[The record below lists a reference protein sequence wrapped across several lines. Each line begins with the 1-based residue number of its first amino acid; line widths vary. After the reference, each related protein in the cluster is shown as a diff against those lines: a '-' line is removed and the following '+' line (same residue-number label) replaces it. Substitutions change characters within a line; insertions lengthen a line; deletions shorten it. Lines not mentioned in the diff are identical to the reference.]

1 VRKETGLRP
10 HLSIDAVGWPRWF
23 VLGLLLVVAAFAV
36 GASHM
41 SAASAHPF
49 KARAGGGALR
59 IAITGAPDPFDPA
72 LLGDNRSIELAQN
85 VYEGVL
91 GVNNAARIVP
101 ALASTWTRSANG
113 LVYTFNLRHGLHF
126 GNGDPITAEDLVYTY
141 NRSLNPKTASGTS
154 FFLEDIKG
162 ADAVLSGKAKAASG
176 IKAAGKY
183 TLKVTLAH
191 KAGYFAAEI
200 SRWPAWVVDSKVIA
214 RYGKGWITP
223 PHNIGSGA
231 YELTGQVGDQ
241 QYTFTANPSYYLGK
255 PKIARVSVSA
265 VPDSTAAV
273 ARYQAGEFDAVVGL
287 SAAAILQAKANSTLR
302 SQFHTTP
309 IERTVW
315 LEMNNS
321 KPPFNKLAVRQAF
334 NHAIDKNAII
344 KIALA
349 GVGTPANAWLPPGIA
364 GNVNAQHSGSTYNV
378 GLARQLL
385 AKAGYPDGKGFPSVE
400 LDYGINYGEY
410 AQVYELIQGQL
421 EKNLGIKIGLKEL
434 PINAF
439 NNELTSAKTRPL
451 LWGYTFGF
459 DYPDAQELDQYLGI
473 RGAPYNYDGYSNKTY
488 DRLVAQANA
497 ESNQATRAKLYA
509 RAENVRLADA
519 PTVPLYFVNQNWL
532 VKPNVKG
539 FGYSPLYM
547 HPWRQVSI
555 QP

>member
-1 VRKETGLRP
+1 MRA
-10 HLSIDAVGWPRWF
+10 HLSFHAVGWRRWS
-23 VLGLLLVVAAFAV
+23 VLVVLLVAGALAA
-36 GASHM
+36 GASHL
-41 SAASAHPF
+41 SAASAHPS
-49 KARAGGGALR
+49 KGIAGSNLR

-91 GVNNAARIVP
+91 GVNNAAQIVP
-101 ALASTWTRSANG
+101 ALASTWSRSPNG

-126 GNGDPITAEDLVYTY
+126 DNGDPITAQDFVYTY
-141 NRSLNPKTASGTS
+141 NRSLSPKTASGTS
-154 FFLEDIKG
+154 FFLADIKG
-162 ADAVLSGKAKAASG
+162 ADAVLNGKAKTASG
-176 IKAAGKY
+176 IKAVGTYK
-183 TLKVTLAH
+183 LQVTMAH

-214 RYGKGWITP
+214 KYGKGWITP

-231 YELTGQVGDQ
+231 YKLTGQVGDQ
-241 QYTFTANPSYYLGK
+241 QYTFTANPGYYLGK
-255 PKIARVSVSA
+255 PSIAQVSVSA

-287 SAAAILQAKANSTLR
+287 SAAAILQAKANSTLS

-315 LEMNNS
+315 LEMNNT

-364 GNVNAQHSGSTYNV
+364 GNVNAQHSASTYNV
-378 GLARQLL
+378 ALARQLL
-385 AKAGYPDGKGFPSVE
+385 AKAGYANGKGFPSVE

-421 EKNLGIKIGLKEL
+421 EKNLGIKVGLKEL

-473 RGAPYNYDGYSNKTY
+473 SGAPYNYDGYSNKTY
-488 DRLVAQANA
+488 DRLVAEANA

>member
-1 VRKETGLRP
+1 
-10 HLSIDAVGWPRWF
+10 
-23 VLGLLLVVAAFAV
+23 VLLAV
-36 GASHM
+36 GAVAAGASHI
-41 SAASAHPF
+41 STASAH
-49 KARAGGGALR
+49 RSVGNGAGSNLR

-91 GVNNAARIVP
+91 GVNNKAQIVP
-101 ALASTWTRSANG
+101 ALANTWKESANG
-113 LVYTFNLRHGLHF
+113 LVYTFNLRHGLQF
-126 GNGDPITAEDLVYTY
+126 QNGDPVTASDFVYTF
-141 NRSLNPKTASGTS
+141 NRSLSPKTAAGAS
-154 FFLEDIKG
+154 FFLADIKG
-162 ADAVLSGKAKAASG
+162 ANAVLNGKAKAASG
-176 IKAAGKY
+176 IKAIGKY
-183 TLKVTLAH
+183 TLQVTLAH

-214 RYGKGWITP
+214 KYGKGWITP
-223 PHNIGSGA
+223 PHNVGSGA
-231 YELTGQVGDQ
+231 YQLTGQVGDQ
-241 QYTFTANPSYYLGK
+241 QYTFTANPNYYLGK
-255 PKIARVSVSA
+255 PSIGQVSVSA

-287 SAAAILQAKANSTLR
+287 SAASILQVKANPTLN

-315 LEMNNS
+315 LEMNNT
-321 KPPFNKLAVRQAF
+321 KPPFNNLAVRQAF
-334 NHAIDKNAII
+334 NHAIDKDAII

-378 GLARQLL
+378 AMAKQLL
-385 AKAGYPDGKGFPSVE
+385 AKAGYPDGKGFPNVE

-421 EKNLGIKIGLKEL
+421 EKNLGIKVGLKEL

-439 NNELTSAKTRPL
+439 NNELTSPKTRPQ

-473 RGAPYNYDGYSNKTY
+473 TGGPYNYDGFSNKTY

-497 ESNQATRAKLYA
+497 ESNQAKRAKLYA
-509 RAENVRLADA
+509 QAENVRLADA
-519 PTVPLYFVNQNWL
+519 PTIPLYFVNQNWL

>member
-1 VRKETGLRP
+1 L
-10 HLSIDAVGWPRWF
+10 LIVGT
-23 VLGLLLVVAAFAV
+23 VVA
-36 GASHM
+36 GATVI
-41 SAASAHPF
+41 SAASADRS
-49 KARAGGGALR
+49 ASAAGGTLR

-91 GVNNAARIVP
+91 GVNNKAQIVP
-101 ALASTWTRSANG
+101 ALTTSWNRSANG
-113 LVYTFNLRHGLHF
+113 LVYTFKLRHGLQF
-126 GNGDPITAEDLVYTY
+126 GNGDPLTADDFVYTF
-141 NRSLNPKTASGTS
+141 NRSLSPKTASGTS
-154 FFLEDIKG
+154 FFLADIKG
-162 ADAVLSGKAKAASG
+162 ADAVLNGKAKTASG
-176 IKAAGKY
+176 IRAVDKY
-183 TLKVTLAH
+183 TVQVTLAH

-214 RYGKGWITP
+214 KYGKAWVTP

-231 YELTGQVGDQ
+231 YQLTGQVGDQ

-255 PKIARVSVSA
+255 PSIGRVSVSA
-265 VPDSTAAV
+265 VSDSTAAV

-287 SAAAILQAKANSTLR
+287 SAAAILQVKSNPTLR
-302 SQFHTTP
+302 AQFHTTP

-315 LEMNNS
+315 LEMNNT

-334 NHAIDKNAII
+334 NHAIDKKTII
-344 KIALA
+344 QIALA
-349 GVGTPANAWLPPGIA
+349 GVGTQANAWLPSGIT
-364 GNVNAQHSGSTYNV
+364 GNFNAQHSASTYNV
-378 GLARQLL
+378 TLARKLL
-385 AKAGYPDGKGFPSVE
+385 AKAGYPNGKGFPTVE

-410 AQVYELIQGQL
+410 PQVYELIQGQL

-439 NNELTSAKTRPL
+439 NNELTSPKTRPL

-473 RGAPYNYDGYSNKTY
+473 AGAPYNYDGYSNRNY
-488 DRLVAQANA
+488 DRLVARANT

-509 RAENVRLADA
+509 QAENVRLADA

>member
-1 VRKETGLRP
+1 LRP
-10 HLSIDAVGWPRWF
+10 HDWIGCVSGRRRLTVGA
-23 VLGLLLVVAAFAV
+23 LLIVATVVAA
-36 GASHM
+36 ASVI
-41 SAASAHPF
+41 SAASANRT
-49 KARAGGGALR
+49 ARAAGGTLR

-91 GVNNAARIVP
+91 GVNNKAEIVP
-101 ALASTWTRSANG
+101 ALSTSWSRSANG
-113 LVYTFNLRHGLHF
+113 LVYTFKLRHGLQF
-126 GNGDPITAEDLVYTY
+126 GNGDPLTADDFVYTF
-141 NRSLNPKTASGTS
+141 NRSLSPKTASGTS
-154 FFLEDIKG
+154 FFLADIKG
-162 ADAVLSGKAKAASG
+162 ADAVLNGKAKTASG
-176 IKAAGKY
+176 IRAVDKY
-183 TLKVTLAH
+183 TLQVTLAH

-200 SRWPAWVVDSKVIA
+200 SRWPAWVVDSKVISK
-214 RYGKGWITP
+214 YGKAWVTP

-231 YELTGQVGDQ
+231 YQLTGQVGDQ

-255 PKIARVSVSA
+255 PSIGQVSVSA
-265 VPDSTAAV
+265 VPDSIAAV

-287 SAAAILQAKANSTLR
+287 SAAAILQVKSNPTLR
-302 SQFHTTP
+302 AQFHTTP

-315 LEMNNS
+315 LEMNS
-321 KPPFNKLAVRQAF
+321 TKPPFNKLAVRQAF

-364 GNVNAQHSGSTYNV
+364 GNVNAHHSASTYN
-378 GLARQLL
+378 LTLSRKLL
-385 AKAGYPDGKGFPSVE
+385 AKAGYPNGKGFPAVE

-439 NNELTSAKTRPL
+439 NNELTSPKTRPL

-473 RGAPYNYDGYSNKTY
+473 SGAPYNYDGYANKNY
-488 DRLVAQANA
+488 DRLVARANT

-509 RAENVRLADA
+509 QAENVRLADA

-532 VKPNVKG
+532 VKPNIKG

>member
-1 VRKETGLRP
+1 MKPRK
-10 HLSIDAVGWPRWF
+10 SIQAVSRRRWLAG
-23 VLGLLLVVAAFAV
+23 VLLAV
-36 GASHM
+36 GAVTAGASHI
-41 SAASAHPF
+41 SNASAHRSGPS
-49 KARAGGGALR
+49 AGGNLR

-91 GVNNAARIVP
+91 GVNNKAQIVP
-101 ALASTWTRSANG
+101 ALASTWHVSANG
-113 LVYTFNLRHGLHF
+113 LVYTFNLRQGLRF
-126 GNGDPITAEDLVYTY
+126 QNGDPITAADLVYTY
-141 NRSLNPKTASGTS
+141 NRSLSPKTASGTS

-162 ADAVLSGKAKAASG
+162 ADAVLNGKAKAASG
-176 IKAAGKY
+176 ITATGKY
-183 TLKVTLAH
+183 TLQVTLAH

-200 SRWPAWVVDSKVIA
+200 SRWPAWAVDSKVITK
-214 RYGKGWITP
+214 YGKGWITP

-231 YELTGQVGDQ
+231 YQLTGQVGDE
-241 QYTFTANPSYYLGK
+241 QYTFTANPGYYLGR
-255 PKIARVSVSA
+255 PSIGQVSVAA

-287 SAAAILQAKANSTLR
+287 SAAAILQVKSNPTLR

-315 LEMNNS
+315 LEMNNT

-364 GNVNAQHSGSTYNV
+364 GNVNAQHSASTYNV
-378 GLARQLL
+378 ALARQLL
-385 AKAGYPDGKGFPSVE
+385 AKAGYPNGKGFPSVD
-400 LDYGINYGEY
+400 LHYGINYGEY

-421 EKNLGIKIGLKEL
+421 EKNLGIKVGLKEL

-439 NNELTSAKTRPL
+439 NNELTSPKTRPL

-473 RGAPYNYDGYSNKTY
+473 SGAPYNYDGYSNKTY

-497 ESNQATRAKLYA
+497 DSNQATRAKLYA
-509 RAENVRLADA
+509 QAENVRLADA